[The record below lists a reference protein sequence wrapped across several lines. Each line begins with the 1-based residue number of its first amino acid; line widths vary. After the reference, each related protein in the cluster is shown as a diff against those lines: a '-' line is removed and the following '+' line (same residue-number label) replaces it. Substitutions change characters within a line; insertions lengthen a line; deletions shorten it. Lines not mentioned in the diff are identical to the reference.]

1 MGPLTTQNVSDS
13 IRLKIIILL
22 SILKCS
28 VSNILLVFLLV
39 LFSWMS
45 LTRGGSFS
53 AKGNEMRWNT
63 SKLQLSPHPD
73 PRNVSCHC
81 TKMQGPGAGATRVH
95 TSTAHMVPSR
105 VLLQMPYN
113 QGLHGGFS
121 ELLGPWAMSH
131 GCCRQEVRLLR
142 RLGVSPLPF
151 VSSAT
156 PPLNVYYIGVMPTLL
171 FETWIL
177 QKKYIQKVL
186 LLHKLDPVQSL
197 QPLEIKEYHFYGKG
211 FQFIICLITLLCFL
225 AFLSVYSQIW
235 FFLCDFS
242 HNFYLEKILLTSQE
256 KICLD
261 SPLVF
266 YFFFFLLILTL

>member
-1 MGPLTTQNVSDS
+1 MGPLTTQNVWDS
-13 IRLKIIILL
+13 IQLKIITLL

-45 LTRGGSFS
+45 LTRGDHFLRREMKWDGIHPSYNWVHILVLEMSS
-53 AKGNEMRWNT
+53 AT
-63 SKLQLSPHPD
+63 A
-73 PRNVSCHC
+73 PRCRGH
-81 TKMQGPGAGATRVH
+81 ALA
-95 TSTAHMVPSR
+95 
-105 VLLQMPYN
+105 
-113 QGLHGGFS
+113 LHGFTRPLPTWFRVVCFCKCPTIRVYMVGS
-121 ELLGPWAMSH
+121 QNCWVPEPCLMAAADKRWDCSG
-131 GCCRQEVRLLR
+131 

-156 PPLNVYYIGVMPTLL
+156 PPLNVYYIGVMRTLL

-242 HNFYLEKILLTSQE
+242 HNFCLEKILLTSQE

-261 SPLVF
+261 STLVF